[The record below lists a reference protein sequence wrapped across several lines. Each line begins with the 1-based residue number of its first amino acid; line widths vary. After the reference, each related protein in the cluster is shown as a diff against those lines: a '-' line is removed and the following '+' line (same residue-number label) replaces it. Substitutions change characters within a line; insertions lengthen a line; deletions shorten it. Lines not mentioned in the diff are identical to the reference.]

1 MDIKKLTQEVLL
13 KNMTPEQQLAVLDS
27 VTASVKEAKA
37 VQKQKIA
44 ENVDLVLQALKRI
57 EADMLKRVEGSAQV
71 VEDRVK
77 TIKDGKDGKNGLDG
91 KAGKDGINGKDGKDG
106 RDGRDG
112 LNGKAGERG
121 QDGVGVQN
129 AHIDFDGSLII
140 ALTNGQELNVGEVV
154 PFDIAEKIRVIGNGG
169 GTSQYVVD
177 TLASLQTQINAV
189 SAGLIYKGTWNAS
202 TNTPS
207 LASGTGTNGWYYVV
221 SVAGSTNLNGVTDW
235 QVGDWAIFNG
245 STWQKIDQTNLVTSV
260 NGQTGAVTV
269 GTVTSVGTGTG
280 LSGGPITSSG
290 TINFSN
296 SAVGTWAAT
305 PSSANL
311 AAAVSDE
318 TGSGALVFGTTPTLS
333 APTVGGT
340 NPYVQFNNGSAV
352 ALAAGRLWYDGTT
365 GSWNAGMGGGNITQ
379 QIGEELFIYGKA
391 SAAITDSPLQIV
403 YQTGTVGA
411 SGVVTFGPTVAGITN
426 GDLIIG
432 AATESIALNGFGRI
446 TSFGV
451 IHGVTTNGTAYGETW
466 ADGDTIWYNPVT
478 GNPTNVKPVA
488 PNIKVQIGILIK
500 AGSGGSGSI
509 QIEINH
515 GSVLGGTDSNV
526 QLTSPANNQI
536 LSYDGTAGYWK
547 NVSALNGIPV
557 GNTTASSG
565 AFTTLTASSDPTFT
579 STGAV
584 QLPSGTTA
592 QQPTGVAGK
601 LLFNTT
607 TSQFEGYNGT
617 TWASVGGAAISN
629 DTATASYEYP
639 LFASATTGTAL
650 TVYTSNAKYL
660 YKPSTGELQASLV
673 TATNGIHMNSQS
685 ISTSVTIPVGYSA
698 NSTGPIT
705 IASGQSV
712 TVSSGSRWVVL

>member
-601 LLFNTT
+601 LRFNTT